1 MDLEKME
8 DLYRSGDYICLV
20 DVGKGWEK
28 TRLPL
33 FIDEYKYQII
43 HKKHEHILNAY
54 IDNTGIEIEWKN
66 NARDFWSIFNDGFIE
81 TYNANCEYRLQTTQQ
96 EINEVIDKQLAEETK
111 SEIIVIGG
119 GADVKRNIK
128 RYLDKNKTYE
138 ITIKEVISIN

>member
-8 DLYRSGDYICLV
+8 ELYKSGDWVCLV

-33 FIDEYKYQII
+33 FIDKYKYQII

-96 EINEVIDKQLAEETK
+96 EINEVIDKQLAEESGTIK
-111 SEIIVIGG
+111 LNGG
-119 GADVKRNIK
+119 GLFIK
-128 RYLDKNKTYE
+128 EFASKHFEENKTYE
-138 ITIKEVISIN
+138 ITIKEVISNN